1 MWNKKPCP
9 PLKNYP
15 SIYRF
20 QINGQIPYFRIY
32 QCFKFNKFLSQDL
45 PQFLAQEDP
54 KNKKGSK
61 NNLKTFIYK

>member
-1 MWNKKPCP
+1 MWNKKPYP
-9 PLKNYP
+9 QLKSYP

-20 QINGQIPYFRIY
+20 QIDIRIPYFNIF
-32 QCFKFNKFLSQDL
+32 QDIKFNKFLAQDL
-45 PQFLAQEDP
+45 PQFLAQEHH

>member
-1 MWNKKPCP
+1 MWNKKPYQ

-20 QINGQIPYFRIY
+20 WIDRQIPYFNIC
-32 QCFKFNKFLSQDL
+32 QNVKFKKFLAQDL